1 VDRPRYRLSVLIQC
15 RLFADEQHRRL
26 IHLTLANHHRAVDRK
41 AAEFA
46 AHSID
51 GSLVGFLFRA
61 ATAQPGGGNCG
72 ALGHPHDLK
81 RQGALEAGIPT
92 DRLGRHEAARNARIS
107 PRRRLSQRHARSI
120 RITCGRP

>member
-1 VDRPRYRLSVLIQC
+1 MPTFSPMN
-15 RLFADEQHRRL
+15 QHRRL
-26 IHLTLANHHRAVDRK
+26 IHLALADHNRAVDRK

-46 AHSID
+46 AHGID

-81 RQGALEAGIPT
+81 RQGALEAGILS
-92 DRLGRHEAARNARIS
+92 DRL
-107 PRRRLSQRHARSI
+107 
-120 RITCGRP
+120 